1 MASSFLPD
9 KPQKKEACGWR
20 VHLYLLL
27 SVQETS
33 KYHSIFCF
41 KTHKHRIWSP
51 VHNSWSVVCLH
62 DRTKWRPS
70 VLFFFGSCACKR
82 SWRLKS
88 PVSVPAGA
96 PLSVAAPVVPE
107 TRLISRLA
115 FWCRGF
121 FDITHAS
128 VHGGSEAKW
137 KLRTAQSP
145 TGGAASRLRRDY

>member
-41 KTHKHRIWSP
+41 NPQTQDLISSAQQLIGSLFTRQNKMETQ
-51 VHNSWSVVCLH
+51 CA
-62 DRTKWRPS
+62 
-70 VLFFFGSCACKR
+70 FFFGSCACKR

-88 PVSVPAGA
+88 PVSAPAGA
-96 PLSVAAPVVPE
+96 PLSVAAPVAPE

-115 FWCRGF
+115 FWCRAF